1 MSSPVRVSDSQDPIP
16 ALVDLMV
23 RGRADIRARHEA
35 GATGI
40 EVTRRLSD
48 LVDRIIGTMFNIAL
62 ELVPPP
68 PSHDAEITIAAT
80 GGYGRRRMA
89 PFSDIDVTFIVS
101 EEDDPWL
108 DGVAKEMFFL
118 ITSVFTQGA
127 GLKVGYAY
135 RTFRDLEDLDTQTQT
150 ALLDARLVVGDRG
163 LFYRFREE
171 LVRFIRPAVFVWSKM
186 EERREALKQYGD
198 SVYLVEPNVKMGA
211 GGIRDLHM
219 AEWLA
224 KATMGT
230 GLEDP
235 WGRLRAIGLIQEDE
249 FHAIN
254 AGREFMLRLRN
265 SLHWLADKP
274 LDALTSERQ
283 PEVAA
288 QLGYRDTTLKSAVEL
303 LMDDYYRHAAT
314 IQRIS
319 HKVPAKATKHPLRL
333 DPSLVIKN
341 GHITATDVALMEREP
356 SAPVRILHLAQ
367 QFGFPLSP
375 EIQEMIGD
383 DAARNE
389 TPLDDPDSRRLFL
402 QILRHQDG
410 IYATLRQMADLGVL
424 PRLIPAYGFLLR
436 LLPAEP
442 IHNHTV
448 GEHSLR
454 VVREIEHM
462 RDERE
467 PEYALHREVFEGL
480 DRPEVLLLAALLHD
494 VGKVRGAGNHA
505 EVGAQMARKI
515 GHNLGLDE
523 DGVDLLAFLVSHHDL
538 MTSLA
543 RSRDPEQPETA
554 AELLATATSSNYLAS
569 LFLLSCADVR
579 TLGSDTW
586 IHVQVDFLAR
596 LFIKA
601 DLLLTHPQAANVSP
615 EKIQSGVN
623 RLQRQLNLRNLDE
636 ETVRAFCRD
645 MPASYLLNTDLDQIV
660 RHIQA
665 LEKLTSGA
673 VVDFHEERRK
683 PWTVMTVAAPDAP
696 GLLAKIA
703 GVLYAHDVNVH
714 SARVFTRSGENA
726 IALDELLIEAH
737 NRPLPEVIENEI
749 ARDLS
754 AVLDGEIPLGDVLR
768 RRGKD
773 LGAGAAARSVHIHND
788 TSETFTVV
796 EVEMS
801 DEKGLLFRLA
811 AAMTA
816 LRWSIHNARIGTRAG
831 EARDVFYVTD
841 EYGKKIQAD
850 DVDLHVA
857 LSDGLAAGPAV
868 D

>member
-1 MSSPVRVSDSQDPIP
+1 
-16 ALVDLMV
+16 MV
-23 RGRADIRARHEA
+23 RGRQDIRARHEQ
-35 GATGI
+35 GASGI

-48 LVDRIIGTMFNIAL
+48 LVDRLVVTMFGIAM
-62 ELVPPP
+62 ERVPPP
-68 PSHDAEITIAAT
+68 PADDAEITIAAT
-80 GGYGRRRMA
+80 GGYGRRRLA

-108 DGVAKEMFFL
+108 DGLAKEMFFL
-118 ITSVFTQGA
+118 ITSVFTQVP

-135 RTFRDLEDLDTQTQT
+135 RTFRDIEDLDTQTQT

-171 LVRFIRPAVFVWSKM
+171 LIRFIRPAVFVWSKV
-186 EERREALKQYGD
+186 EERREALEQYGD
-198 SVYLVEPNVKMGA
+198 SVYLVEPNIKMGA
-211 GGIRDLHM
+211 GGLRDLHM

-235 WGRLRAIGLIQEDE
+235 WGRLRASGLIQEVD

-265 SLHWLADKP
+265 ALHWLADKP
-274 LDALTSERQ
+274 LDALTAERQ
-283 PEVAA
+283 PAVAA
-288 QLGYRDTTLKSAVEL
+288 QLGYRDTSLKNAVEL

-319 HKVPAKATKHPLRL
+319 HKVPAKTTKHPLRL
-333 DPSLVIKN
+333 DPALVIKN

-356 SAPVRILHLAQ
+356 SAPLRILHLAQ

-375 EIQEMIGD
+375 EVEEMIGD
-383 DAARNE
+383 EAARNE

-402 QILRHQDG
+402 QIMRHPDG
-410 IYATLRQMADLGVL
+410 IYPTLRQLADLGVL
-424 PRLIPAYGFLLR
+424 PRLIPAYGLLLR

-454 VVREIEHM
+454 VVREIERM

-467 PEYALHREVFEGL
+467 PEYALHREVFAGL

-505 EVGAQMARKI
+505 EVGAQMVRTI
-515 GHNLGLDE
+515 GYNLGLDD
-523 DGVDLLAFLVSHHDL
+523 DGVDLLAFLVRHHDV
-538 MTSLA
+538 MTGLA

-554 AELLATATSSNYLAS
+554 AELITTAATSNYLAS
-569 LFLLSCADVR
+569 LFLLSSADVR

-601 DLLLTHPQAANVSP
+601 DVLLTNPNAADATP
-615 EKIQSGVN
+615 EKIRSGVS
-623 RLQRQLNLRNLDE
+623 RLQRQLSLRNLDD
-636 ETVRAFCRD
+636 ETVRAFCHN
-645 MPASYLLNTDLDQIV
+645 MPASYLLNTDFDQIV

-665 LEKLTSGA
+665 LEKVTTGA
-673 VVDFHEERRK
+673 VVDFHDERRR

-696 GLLAKIA
+696 GVLAKIA

-714 SARVFTRSGENA
+714 SARVFTRSGGDA
-726 IALDELLIEAH
+726 IALDELLVDAH
-737 NRPLPEVIENEI
+737 NRPLPEVIEAEI
-749 ARDLS
+749 ARDLCG
-754 AVLDGEIPLGDVLR
+754 VLDGVVPLGDVLR

-773 LGAGAAARSVHIHND
+773 MGAGTAARSVHIHND

-796 EVEMS
+796 EVEMA

-841 EYGKKIQAD
+841 QKGNKIQAD
-850 DVDLHVA
+850 DVDLHIA
-857 LSDGLAAGPAV
+857 LSDGLAAGPTL